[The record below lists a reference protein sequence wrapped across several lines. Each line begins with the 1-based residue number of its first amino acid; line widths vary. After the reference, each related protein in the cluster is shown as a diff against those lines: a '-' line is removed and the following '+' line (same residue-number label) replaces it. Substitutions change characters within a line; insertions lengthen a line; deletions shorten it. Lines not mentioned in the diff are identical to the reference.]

1 MDRPIN
7 ADLLAAARA
16 IPLPASPPRSPVTTP
31 ENVANFS
38 RPHLVL
44 SAFWPNEP
52 LAWFRTAEAQFRLN
66 NITDSQ
72 RKYDYALSRMPD
84 DVIVQLLDLMDDLEG
99 NNVNP
104 YERLK
109 ERLIT
114 TFVPSVWE
122 KARRIIKHP
131 PLGDQRPSVLM
142 SQMLALLP
150 PGENAGVLF
159 LTMFLDRLPQN
170 IREHLATRNFDS
182 AREMAAHAD
191 RLWDAR
197 PPDAAA
203 LAALSLE
210 HRRSPSPS
218 PRGRSPRR
226 GTKRS
231 GSPYP
236 SQFCFYHKTFGQNAR
251 NCNPPCTWVGP
262 SHHNNNSNSN
272 TCFYHSRFGAAA
284 QKCEQPCSWRQQ
296 PENAKT
302 AGGSSNN

>member
-1 MDRPIN
+1 MSQPFN

-16 IPLPASPPRSPVTTP
+16 APLPTTP
-31 ENVANFS
+31 PSSPNAAILT

-44 SAFWPNEP
+44 SEFWPNEP

-66 NITDSQ
+66 NINESQ
-72 RKYDYALSRMPD
+72 RKYDYALSKMPN
-84 DVIVQLLDLMDDLEG
+84 DVIVQLLDLMDDLES
-99 NNVNP
+99 NNINP

-114 TFVPSVWE
+114 AFVPSVWE

-131 PLGDQRPSVLM
+131 PLGDQRPSALM

-150 PGENAGVLF
+150 PGETAGTLF
-159 LTMFLDRLPQN
+159 LTLFLDRLPQN
-170 IREHLATRNFDS
+170 IREHLATRNFDN

-231 GSPYP
+231 ASPYP
-236 SQFCFYHKTFGQNAR
+236 SQLCFYHKTFGQNAR
-251 NCNPPCTWVGP
+251 HCSPPCTWVGP
-262 SHHNNNSNSN
+262 SPNSNSN
-272 TCFYHSRFGAAA
+272 SSICFYHSRFGAAA
-284 QKCEQPCSWRQQ
+284 QKCEQPCSWQQQ
-296 PENAKT
+296 PGNAT
-302 AGGSSNN
+302 AAGGSSTN